1 VLVVEVDDVDVEAL
15 VVEVDDVDVEALA
28 GRVDRCPD
36 VLRAAVD
43 PAGAFADFS
52 PDARA
57 GENV

>member
-1 VLVVEVDDVDVEAL
+1 MLVVKVDDVDVKAL
-15 VVEVDDVDVEALA
+15 V